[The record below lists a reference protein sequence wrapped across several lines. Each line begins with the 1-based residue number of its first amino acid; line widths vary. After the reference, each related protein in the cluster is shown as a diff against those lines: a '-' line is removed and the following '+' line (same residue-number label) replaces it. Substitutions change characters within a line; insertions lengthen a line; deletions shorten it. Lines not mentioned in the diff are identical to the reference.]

1 VERAIRAAAAV
12 LEGSV
17 RDRGAYRA
25 LHHTYLQPAGTQQGA
40 ADLLNLPMS
49 TYRRHL
55 AKGVERLTALLWQRE
70 LAARADRPDA
80 DWPESGR

>member
-1 VERAIRAAAAV
+1 V

-17 RDRGAYRA
+17 RDRPAYRA

-55 AKGVERLTALLWQRE
+55 AKGVQRLTALLWQRE
-70 LAARADRPDA
+70 LAARADTVDG
-80 DWPESGR
+80 DWAGSER